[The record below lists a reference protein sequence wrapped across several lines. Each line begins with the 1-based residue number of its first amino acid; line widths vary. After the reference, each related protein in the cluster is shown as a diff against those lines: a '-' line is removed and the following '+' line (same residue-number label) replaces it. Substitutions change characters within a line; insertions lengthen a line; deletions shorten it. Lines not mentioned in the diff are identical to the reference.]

1 VSNKLN
7 DPQAAVTKW
16 TNAMANATP
25 AYTAGVQAVTVAPNQ
40 KAAAASAKWLARTQA
55 ALTKYEQNNL
65 KVSLQSWQTATVDKG
80 APRLASGASGAANK
94 VLAFNTAFYN
104 FLKAGQAT
112 INAMPTDTP
121 DQAIA
126 KSAAQIR
133 YNMTFPGYT
142 RP

>member
-1 VSNKLN
+1 MSKLDN
-7 DPQAAVTKW
+7 PQAAVDKW
-16 TNAMANATP
+16 SNAMANATP

-55 ALTKYEQNNL
+55 ALPKFEQNNL

-80 APRLASGASGAANK
+80 APRLATGASNAKPK
-94 VLAFNTAFYN
+94 VLAFDTAFYQ

-112 INAMPTDTP
+112 IAAMPTDTP
-121 DQAIA
+121 EQAIA

>member
-1 VSNKLN
+1 MGKLDN
-7 DPQAAVTKW
+7 PQAAVTKW
-16 TNAMANATP
+16 QNAMGSATP
-25 AYTAGVQAVTVAPNQ
+25 AYTAGIQGVTVAPNQ

-55 ALTKYEQNNL
+55 AITKYEQNNL
-65 KVSLQSWQTATVDKG
+65 KVSLQSWQTASIEKG
-80 APRLASGASGAANK
+80 APRLASGASGASAK
-94 VLAFNTAFYN
+94 VLAFDTAFYQ

-112 INAMPTDTP
+112 IAAMPTDTP